1 MQLREKNSF
10 GDATLQ
16 MNHFPQLSKAYCWT
30 AITPLKS
37 RKPARWQG
45 LDFLMKFPVQVCF
58 QISEEPHLLQKL
70 LVSSL

>member
-16 MNHFPQLSKAYCWT
+16 MNHFPQLSKTYCWT

-45 LDFLMKFPVQVCF
+45 LQLFN
-58 QISEEPHLLQKL
+58 E
-70 LVSSL
+70 VSSSGLFPDQ